1 MKRLTQFGWYLVAL
15 LYTAPALAEGS
26 ALPAPT
32 SPVEGRSI
40 TLDNIVD
47 ATEALVDTFLSLA
60 AIGMIVGIIYTGL
73 QMILSRGNEAEFAKA
88 KKQLGYV
95 IIGSLVILGVGLIL
109 NTIASFANDPLRTFG
124 L

>member
-15 LYTAPALAEGS
+15 LYAVPALAVDG
-26 ALPAPT
+26 PT
-32 SPVEGRSI
+32 PPVQGRSI
-40 TLDNIVD
+40 TLNNILDLAETV
-47 ATEALVDTFLSLA
+47 VDTFVALA
-60 AIGMIVGIIYTGL
+60 AIGMMIGIIYTGL